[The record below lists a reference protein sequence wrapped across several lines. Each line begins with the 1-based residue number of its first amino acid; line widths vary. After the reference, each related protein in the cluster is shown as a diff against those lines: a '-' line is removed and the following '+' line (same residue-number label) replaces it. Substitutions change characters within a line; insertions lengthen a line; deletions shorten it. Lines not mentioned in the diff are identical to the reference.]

1 MFQVQHTIISDDIAT
16 FRFSCDLLR
25 CKGGCCVIGDAGAPV
40 TQNEIPVINKA
51 WKALQT
57 ELRPRAR
64 EVVMAEGLIR
74 NGYKAPELSCTDGQE
89 CVFVTYDENDIAF
102 CGIQKAWLEGRFDW
116 IKPLSCHLF
125 PVRVM
130 KVGKLDYLNLE
141 YVPYLCGA
149 ACERGETD
157 GVYLSDF
164 LKDALIR
171 AYGSAWYSEF
181 VYACEEVRTNYGV
194 QV

>member
-102 CGIQKAWLEGRFDW
+102 CGIHKAWLEGRFDW

-141 YVPYLCGA
+141 YVPSLCGA

-181 VYACEEVRTNYGV
+181 VHACEEVRTNYGV

>member
-102 CGIQKAWLEGRFDW
+102 CGIHKAWLEGRFDW

-141 YVPYLCGA
+141 YVPSLCGA